1 VFAGDHDTG
10 RLWPGG
16 RPLRSRARL
25 ARLWANRGK
34 PEHGRTMLRPI
45 LEQFVEGRDTAD
57 PLTAARL
64 LEELGGIT

>member
-1 VFAGDHDTG
+1 MTPAVYGQADALCDRG
-10 RLWPGG
+10 
-16 RPLRSRARL
+16 L

-34 PEHGRTMLRPI
+34 PEHGRTLLRPI